1 VIDISKKKNYK
12 YYTEVIGQHGP
23 YTVKHASKASMTSY
37 EKKLKQ
43 QYPYFRKIKSGKIP
57 RVKKRKR

>member
-1 VIDISKKKNYK
+1 MAKQKNYK

-23 YTVKHASKASMTSY
+23 YIVKHTSKANQKSY

-43 QYPYFRKIKSGKIP
+43 QYPYFRKVKSGKIKT
-57 RVKKRKR
+57 VKRR